1 MQIPA
6 TFLRGLFS
14 GVVGQPTRPVER
26 NDQTKPQSADDKTLS
41 DSLMTVLG
49 QSGNPSLWEIL
60 KEYDV
65 THITPRQFSQML
77 QKLRE
82 SGSLTEQEYTELAQ
96 IRRDLAE
103 AGVDADEPV
112 DLIDF
117 YQKFIRKLQ
126 LMQALGTAESTD
138 DLQTALQ
145 RAEKHLKWLEKIST
159 LQTELGTDAWA

>member
-14 GVVGQPTRPVER
+14 GIVGQPTRPVEQS
-26 NDQTKPQSADDKTLS
+26 DQTRPQSADDKTLNEA
-41 DSLMTVLG
+41 LMTVLG
-49 QSGNPSLWEIL
+49 QSGSSSLLEIL

-82 SGSLTEQEYTELAQ
+82 SGNITEQEYTELAQ
-96 IRRDLAE
+96 IRRDLLE
-103 AGVDADEPV
+103 AGVEADEPV
-112 DLIDF
+112 DLLDF

-126 LMQALGTAESTD
+126 LMQSVGAAESTD
-138 DLQTALQ
+138 DLQTTLQ

-159 LQTELGTDAWA
+159 LQHEMGTDAWA

>member
-14 GVVGQPTRPVER
+14 GVVGQPPRPAEQS
-26 NDQTKPQSADDKTLS
+26 DQSKPQSADDKTLNEA
-41 DSLMTVLG
+41 LMTMLG
-49 QSGNPSLWEIL
+49 HSGRPSLLEIL

-82 SGSLTEQEYTELAQ
+82 SGNITEQEYAELAQ
-96 IRRDLAE
+96 IRRDLLE
-103 AGVDADEPV
+103 AGIEADEPV
-112 DLIDF
+112 DLLDF
-117 YQKFIRKLQ
+117 YQKLIRKLQ
-126 LMQALGTAESTD
+126 LMQSLGTAESTD
-138 DLQTALQ
+138 DLQTSLQ

-159 LQTELGTDAWA
+159 LRGELGTDAWA

>member
-1 MQIPA
+1 
-6 TFLRGLFS
+6 
-14 GVVGQPTRPVER
+14 
-26 NDQTKPQSADDKTLS
+26 
-41 DSLMTVLG
+41 
-49 QSGNPSLWEIL
+49 
-60 KEYDV
+60 
-65 THITPRQFSQML
+65 ML

-159 LQTELGTDAWA
+159 LQVELGTDAWA

>member
-49 QSGNPSLWEIL
+49 HSGNPSLWEIL

-77 QKLRE
+77 QQLRE
-82 SGSLTEQEYTELAQ
+82 SGSISEQEYTDLAQ